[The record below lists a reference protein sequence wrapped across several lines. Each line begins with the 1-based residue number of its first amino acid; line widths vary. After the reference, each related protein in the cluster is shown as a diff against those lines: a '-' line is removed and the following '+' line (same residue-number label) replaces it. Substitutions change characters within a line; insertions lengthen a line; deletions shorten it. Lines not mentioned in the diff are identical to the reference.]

1 MPKTRNPEQPVATWE
16 AVDEALARLCELD
29 HDQAIQEAGMN
40 QRMAEVRETYEEGL
54 NEIASEQ
61 ARLRANVEQFARE
74 HQADFSPQKTIERL
88 HGVLA
93 FRTTPPAVKV
103 LRRPWTDDERLAA
116 VERQCGIACIRFRKE
131 LARDVVL
138 FRFSSGKITAE
149 DLAKAGLRISQHEE
163 FNLELKRDA
172 TPAPQGEK
180 S

>member
-1 MPKTRNPEQPVATWE
+1 
-16 AVDEALARLCELD
+16 
-29 HDQAIQEAGMN
+29 
-40 QRMAEVRETYEEGL
+40 
-54 NEIASEQ
+54 
-61 ARLRANVEQFARE
+61 
-74 HQADFSPQKTIERL
+74 
-88 HGVLA
+88 
-93 FRTTPPAVKV
+93 
-103 LRRPWTDDERLAA
+103 LAA

-163 FNLELKRDA
+163 FKLELKRDA